1 MPTLCQALGWM
12 LTIQRKKQF
21 LLSELTANQ
30 HDKSSKRLQRSQEG
44 ISEKAFATQKVMPE
58 NWADIKLGKEYVL
71 GKTICSRE
79 NNIYEAP
86 GPRKARQR

>member
-58 NWADIKLGKEYVL
+58 N
-71 GKTICSRE
+71 
-79 NNIYEAP
+79 
-86 GPRKARQR
+86 